1 MNLVIIFILILCV
14 AIFLVCWKMYLELK
28 KLVKVVKNGDQKILK
43 NQREIKN
50 ELRYHNIINDN
61 EPIAIA
67 NAYYSETSDINS
79 TKDFMRET
87 LSKG

>member
-14 AIFLVCWKMYLELK
+14 SIFLVCWKMYLELR
-28 KLVKVVKNGDQKILK
+28 KLVKAMKNGDQKILK

-50 ELRYHNIINDN
+50 ELRYHNIINDK

-67 NAYYSETSDINS
+67 KEYYSETSEVNS
-79 TKDFMRET
+79 TKDFIRGA